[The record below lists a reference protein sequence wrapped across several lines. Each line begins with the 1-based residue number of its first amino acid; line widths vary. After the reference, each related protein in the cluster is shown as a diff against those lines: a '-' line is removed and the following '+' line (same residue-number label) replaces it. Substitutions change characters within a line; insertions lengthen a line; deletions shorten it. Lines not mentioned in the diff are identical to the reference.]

1 LVSQGD
7 LFAALAANGLPVTR
21 NGIARTASEAE
32 ALIREVGGQA
42 VMKIDTSRVVHK
54 SDIGGVALNVRPETA
69 GETFARLIDCISP
82 PIGSEANEGI
92 FVAEQLSDGVEF
104 YVGAKRDA
112 TFGTVIVLGMGGR
125 LLEVLG
131 QTSLLVMPFS
141 TADVARAIE
150 ASGSNRFLD
159 GFRGGPVADLDA
171 LASLVVQV
179 GDYALSLGDTLDVLD
194 LNPVIITRDR
204 PGGCIA
210 DARLILKGDE
220 Q

>member
-1 LVSQGD
+1 MLSK
-7 LFAALAANGLPVTR
+7 A
-21 NGIARTASEAE
+21 I
-32 ALIREVGGQA
+32 
-42 VMKIDTSRVVHK
+42 K
-54 SDIGGVALNVRPETA
+54 S
-69 GETFARLIDCISP
+69 
-82 PIGSEANEGI
+82 
-92 FVAEQLSDGVEF
+92 
-104 YVGAKRDA
+104 
-112 TFGTVIVLGMGGR
+112 
-125 LLEVLG
+125 
-131 QTSLLVMPFS
+131 
-141 TADVARAIE
+141 
-150 ASGSNRFLD
+150 SGSNRFLD